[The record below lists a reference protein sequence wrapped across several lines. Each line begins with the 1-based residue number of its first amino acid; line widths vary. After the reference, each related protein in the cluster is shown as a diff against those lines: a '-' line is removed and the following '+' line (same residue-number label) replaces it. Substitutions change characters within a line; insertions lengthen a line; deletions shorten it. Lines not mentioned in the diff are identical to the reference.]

1 MKYGSPLHVA
11 LSNKDFKNA
20 YKILKML
27 KATKST
33 AFLTRLDEEDNT
45 VLHIVMRNFNS
56 DIANSR
62 KLTSSLLQ
70 LGGSLKDKNKLML
83 TPLSQALLYS

>member
-20 YKILKML
+20 YIILKML
-27 KATKST
+27 KETKSI
-33 AFLTRLDEEDNT
+33 AFLTRLDEEENT

-56 DIANSR
+56 DIENSR

-83 TPLSQALLYS
+83 TPLSQALFFA